1 MAARQLGSCAS
12 SGHAWLLWAAR
23 HSQEE
28 ACLLRVKP
36 LPRVLELAASTAADF
51 TAFDHRPEGKVRKNE
66 QFKPKTKKD
75 QETDELM
82 ASLQNMPGMG
92 GQGLSMMSGSD
103 LDLGDGKVNEEDV
116 LKDEV

>member
-1 MAARQLGSCAS
+1 M
-12 SGHAWLLWAAR
+12 
-23 HSQEE
+23 
-28 ACLLRVKP
+28 
-36 LPRVLELAASTAADF
+36 LERATSKATDF